1 VVGTVCVFQFLKD
14 RVESMEEDLLDM
26 LPMVTI
32 VLMVLVEE
40 EDVWELHP
48 R

>member
-1 VVGTVCVFQFLKD
+1 
-14 RVESMEEDLLDM
+14 MEEDLLDM

-48 R
+48 Q